1 MIQGKEDTITKA
13 HPPYEDG
20 LLVGDSGAA
29 SARHPRSSID
39 ASRAIAPAVS
49 TPDDY
54 LYDLS
59 VVIVSFNTR
68 NALRESLQSVDRE
81 VKGLRAEIFVVDN
94 GSVDGS
100 PQMVEQEF
108 PHVQLIRS
116 AENLGF
122 GAANNLAIEASSGR
136 YVVLLNSDAFLCPGS
151 LLTAVRNMEGSPR
164 VALGGGRLTGRD
176 LSWQPSAR
184 MFPHVMTDAFVITG
198 LAAKFPR
205 SPIFGHFDRTW
216 TDPAQPSEVDWVPG
230 AFSIIRG
237 EVLRK
242 VGLFD
247 PRFFLYSEE
256 VDLCRR
262 IKQAGYQIW
271 YWPEVRIIHIGGE
284 SSRRID
290 GTDIS
295 RAGRQSLRWRMRSTL
310 LYYRKH
316 HGAMAW
322 LVKWLELTMCALST
336 LRNQFREEPRRTLK
350 CDANRD
356 LAACMRLAWKETQG
370 GRVSPPRPW

>member
-1 MIQGKEDTITKA
+1 MIQGIEDTRPKT
-13 HPPYEDG
+13 HQSNERG
-20 LLVGDSGAA
+20 LLDGEPHAA
-29 SARHPRSSID
+29 NARHVRLSID
-39 ASRAIAPAVS
+39 ASRAITPAAS
-49 TPDDY
+49 ATGDY
-54 LYDLS
+54 RYDVS

-81 VKGLRAEIFVVDN
+81 VKGLRSEIFVVDN
-94 GSVDGS
+94 GSADGS
-100 PQMVEQEF
+100 PEMVGREF
-108 PHVQLIRS
+108 PHVQLIQS

-122 GAANNLAIEASSGR
+122 GAANNLAMEASRGS

-151 LLTAVRNMEGSPR
+151 LRLAVRNMERSPR
-164 VALGGGRLTGRD
+164 AGLAGGQLTGRD

-184 MFPHVMTDAFVITG
+184 MFPHVITDAFVITG
-198 LAAKFPR
+198 LAAKFPK
-205 SPIFGHFDRTW
+205 SPIFGRFDRTW
-216 TDPAQPSEVDWVPG
+216 ADPSQPSKVDWVPG
-230 AFSIIRG
+230 AFSIIRAD
-237 EVLRK
+237 VLRE

-247 PRFFLYSEE
+247 SRFFLYSEE

-271 YWPEVRIIHIGGE
+271 YWPEIKVIHIGGE
-284 SSRRID
+284 SSRRLEGI
-290 GTDIS
+290 DIS
-295 RAGRQSLRWRMRSTL
+295 SAGRQIIGWRMRSTL

-316 HGAMAW
+316 HGAMVW
-322 LVKWLELTMCALST
+322 LVKWLELAMCGLST

-350 CDANRD
+350 REANRN